1 MVRFIAWIAVCVL
14 LGAIVGYLAAPLGDA
29 GWLLIAALIAAILVA
44 PRLYV
49 MYRLPSVL
57 DKRIRQLVDPSFSPP
72 PGAEPAESDLL
83 DRLHRAG
90 DANDMGAASR
100 RCSADDFEL
109 VDAKGRRYGKRR
121 YLAVEKTMMPRV
133 SRPDATRT
141 RRLLADPFE
150 PNVFWVRSHQLGHPR
165 RGPTYDVTV
174 WARYTVT
181 PDHRLLR
188 EIASTAVIRAG

>member
-49 MYRLPSVL
+49 MYRVPSVL
-57 DKRIRQLVDPSFSPP
+57 DKRMRALVNPSFSPP

-90 DANDMGAASR
+90 DANDMSAFAALLT
-100 RCSADDFEL
+100 DDFAL
-109 VDAKGRRYGKRR
+109 VDARGRRYGKRR
-121 YLAVEKTMMPRV
+121 YLAVEKTMTRAY
-133 SRPDATRT
+133 PDLRNTNEAT
-141 RRLLADPFE
+141 LADPFD
-150 PNVFWVRSHQLGHPR
+150 PNVFWVRSRQLGHAR
-165 RGPTYDVTV
+165 RGPTSDVTV

-188 EIASTAVIRAG
+188 EIESTAVIRAG

>member
-29 GWLLIAALIAAILVA
+29 GWLLIAALIAAILAA

-57 DKRIRQLVDPSFSPP
+57 DKRIRPLVDPSFSPP

-83 DRLHRAG
+83 DRLQRTGETDDWSGFEALL
-90 DANDMGAASR
+90 
-100 RCSADDFEL
+100 ADDFEL
-109 VDAKGRRYGKRR
+109 VDAQGRRHGKRR
-121 YLAVEKTMMPRV
+121 YLSVAKTM
-133 SRPDATRT
+133 SRAYPDLANTNEAT
-141 RRLLADPFE
+141 LADPFD
-150 PNVFWVRSHQLGHPR
+150 PNVFWLRSRQLGHPR
-165 RGPTYDVTV
+165 RGPAYDLTV

-181 PDHRLLR
+181 PDHHLLR
-188 EIASTAVIRAG
+188 KIESRAVIRAG

>member
-49 MYRLPSVL
+49 MYRVPSVL
-57 DKRIRQLVDPSFSPP
+57 DKRMRALVNPSFSPP

-83 DRLHRAG
+83 DRLHRTGETDDWSGFEALL
-90 DANDMGAASR
+90 
-100 RCSADDFEL
+100 ADDFEL
-109 VDAKGRRYGKRR
+109 VDAQGRRYGKRR
-121 YLAVEKTMMPRV
+121 YLSVAKTM
-133 SRPDATRT
+133 SRAYPDLFNTNEAT
-141 RRLLADPFE
+141 LADPFD

-188 EIASTAVIRAG
+188 EIESTAVIRAG

>member
-14 LGAIVGYLAAPLGDA
+14 LGAIVGYLVAPLGDA
-29 GWLLIAALIAAILVA
+29 GWLVIAALIAAILVA

-49 MYRLPSVL
+49 MYRVPSVL
-57 DKRIRQLVDPSFSPP
+57 DKQIRQLVDPSFSPP

-83 DRLHRAG
+83 ERVHRAG
-90 DANDMGAASR
+90 DANDLSAFAALLSE
-100 RCSADDFEL
+100 DFVL
-109 VDAKGRRYGKRR
+109 VDARGRRYGKRR
-121 YLAVEKTMMPRV
+121 YLAVERTMMRAY
-133 SRPDATRT
+133 PDLTNTNEAT
-141 RRLLADPFE
+141 LADPFD
-150 PNVFWVRSHQLGHPR
+150 PNVFWVRSHQVGHPR

-188 EIASTAVIRAG
+188 GIESKAVIRVG